1 MKSKNGKIC
10 ENSHIRNEKLYKR
23 LIGVAYKTSGA
34 FTEADR
40 DTFRR
45 TMCNHLTDGGFLMTM
60 GTDEWGRGMLFCFD
74 IYVVE
79 QLGIYKRLRHSLRV
93 FFAAVVRNVGIR
105 SLLRVVVLE

>member
-23 LIGVAYKTSGA
+23 LIGVAYKISGI
-34 FTEADR
+34 FTKADR

-45 TMCNHLTDGGFLMTM
+45 KMCNHLTDGGFLITT

-79 QLGIYKRLRHSLRV
+79 QLGIHKRLRHYLRV
-93 FFAAVVRNVGIR
+93 FFAAVARCIGIR
-105 SLLRVVVLE
+105 FRLRVVIFE

>member
-1 MKSKNGKIC
+1 MKSKNDKIR
-10 ENSHIRNEKLYKR
+10 ENSHIRNEKLYKH

-45 TMCNHLTDGGFLMTM
+45 TMCDHLTHGGFLITT

-93 FFAAVVRNVGIR
+93 FFATVARNIGIR
-105 SLLRVVVLE
+105 SRLRVVVLE